1 MMIRNYTTHHTYILI
16 SFIKHMN
23 GILQTIR
30 DLWLSKTIRR
40 KILITLGLLALYRLL
55 VFLPVPFVNIDNL
68 VNGMAQAAGGLEYFT
83 MLLG

>member
-1 MMIRNYTTHHTYILI
+1 M
-16 SFIKHMN
+16 KA
-23 GILQTIR
+23 ILQTLNDIWR
-30 DLWLSKTIRR
+30 SKTIRK

-68 VNGMAQAAGGLEYFT
+68 ANHSNMASSGLQYFA

>member
-1 MMIRNYTTHHTYILI
+1 
-16 SFIKHMN
+16 MN

-68 VNGMAQAAGGLEYFT
+68 VNGMTQAAGGLEYFT